1 MHWLRPGFI
10 TFISIILLTSFTL
23 EAAPANTSKNTVNA
37 ELENQRKLFVKAE
50 YAAGLSKSRDYE
62 PLYKKL
68 DGYPLQPYIELLYLK
83 KHTWL
88 KNKDQI
94 RNFLAQYKETPM
106 EWPLRKKWLRY
117 LAKKNK
123 QQWFIEDYQ
132 PSSDVALHCYH
143 LRFQL
148 AAGANEADIFN
159 QVDKLWVFEKSQP
172 KACDPLF
179 KKWQKAGRRT
189 DDKVWQRLVLAA
201 SKGDHTLIPY
211 LKRISP
217 ANEKYLAD
225 LWYKTRRAPRA
236 VARLKSFPNRNPK
249 EKEILLYGIKRLAW
263 RDKPLAL
270 KSWEKIQQKFDF
282 TDQEKAEVTKVFAV
296 RLAQIG
302 HQDASKWLEK
312 IPNKELTSD
321 LVQWRITDNLRQGNW
336 DDSLS
341 VLQSL
346 PDSLADKEI
355 WSYWLARSLEQT
367 GAVNDANKFY
377 KKVAIERHYYGFMAA
392 TIIGQQPNLANVPL
406 QFKDVEIQAIAN
418 NRAAQRALEFRHFN
432 RYAEARREWNYFN
445 RKLNLRERLAAA
457 KWANKNG
464 WFDRAIFAL
473 AKQKYWDDVD
483 LRFPLAFKKTMSYH
497 ANRNKLEP
505 SLAFAIARRESSF
518 MPDAYSSAGALG
530 LMQMLPSTARFI
542 AKKKVKRNK
551 LFTANTNVQ
560 YGTDY
565 LSYLL
570 KTVDGNE
577 VIAAAAYNAGITR
590 VKRWLKTEQPLP
602 ADIWI
607 ETIPY
612 KETREYVKSVMAYRQ
627 IYSNLLGNQENK
639 FKHLAT
645 MQIGL

>member
-1 MHWLRPGFI
+1 
-10 TFISIILLTSFTL
+10 
-23 EAAPANTSKNTVNA
+23 V
-37 ELENQRKLFVKAE
+37 
-50 YAAGLSKSRDYE
+50 
-62 PLYKKL
+62 YK
-68 DGYPLQPYIELLYLK
+68 
-83 KHTWL
+83 
-88 KNKDQI
+88 
-94 RNFLAQYKETPM
+94 
-106 EWPLRKKWLRY
+106 
-117 LAKKNK
+117 
-123 QQWFIEDYQ
+123 
-132 PSSDVALHCYH
+132 
-143 LRFQL
+143 
-148 AAGANEADIFN
+148 
-159 QVDKLWVFEKSQP
+159 KSQP

-179 KKWQKAGRRT
+179 KKWQKAGWRT
-189 DDKVWQRLVLAA
+189 DDKIWQRLVLAA

-217 ANEKYLAD
+217 SNEKYLAD

-236 VARLKSFPNRNPK
+236 VARLKSFPNSNPK

-282 TDQEKAEVTKVFAV
+282 TDQQKADVTKVFAV

-302 HQDASKWLEK
+302 HKDASTWLEK
-312 IPNKELTSD
+312 IPNKDLTSD
-321 LVQWRITDNLRQGNW
+321 LVQWRITDNLRRGNW
-336 DDSLS
+336 HDSLS

-346 PDSLADKEI
+346 PANLAEKEI
-355 WSYWLARSLEQT
+355 WSHWLARSLEQT
-367 GAVNDANKFY
+367 GATIDANKFY
-377 KKVAIERHYYGFMAA
+377 KKVALERHYYGFLAS
-392 TIIGQQPNLANVPL
+392 TIIGQEPNMANVPL
-406 QFKDVEIQAIAN
+406 QFKDQEIQAITDN
-418 NRAAQRALEFRHFN
+418 PAAQRALEFRHFD
-432 RYAEARREWNYFN
+432 RFAEARREWNYFN
-445 RKLNLRERLAAA
+445 RKLSKRQRLAAA
-457 KWANKNG
+457 KWANQNE

-483 LRFPLAFKKTMSYH
+483 LRFPLAFKKTLSYH

-505 SLAFAIARRESSF
+505 SLAFAIVRRESSF
-518 MPDAYSSAGALG
+518 MPDAYSPAGALG

-542 AKKKVKRNK
+542 AKKKVKRSK

-570 KTVDGNE
+570 KAVDGNE

-590 VKRWLKTEQPLP
+590 VKRWLKTETPLS

-612 KETREYVKSVMAYRQ
+612 KETREYVKSVLAYRQ